1 MRSADFIFKTIWAI
15 AFLGRMWYG
24 KETTI
29 IWVKTIYLL
38 YFEYIICHLFSYLIS
53 WTNISSNTILF
64 IIINSVMVIC
74 RGAACIF
81 SGKYICFLFLLCQKD
96 FARIL
101 GYLQISLFCVFLFN
115 SLFLYY
121 RNLYTLWNVYY
132 TKVQLSEFVR
142 F

>member
-1 MRSADFIFKTIWAI
+1 MFSNALSSSFAAI
-15 AFLGRMWYG
+15 LPMKCLHNCIKSWFYLWNNLSYCFLGRTWYG

-29 IWVKTIYLL
+29 ICIKTIYLL

-81 SGKYICFLFLLCQKD
+81 FWEIYMLSFFCCVKKILQEFLAIFKYHF
-96 FARIL
+96 
-101 GYLQISLFCVFLFN
+101 
-115 SLFLYY
+115 
-121 RNLYTLWNVYY
+121 
-132 TKVQLSEFVR
+132 FVS

>member
-1 MRSADFIFKTIWAI
+1 
-15 AFLGRMWYG
+15 MWYG

-101 GYLQISLFCVFLFN
+101 GYLQISLFCVSLIN
-115 SLFLYY
+115 SLFLYS
-121 RNLYTLWNVYY
+121 RNLYTLSSSSKNTPTSIGGEWITSPKFAEMSQKWYNH
-132 TKVQLSEFVR
+132 R
-142 F
+142 